1 VRFSVIKL
9 EEHMMLFNHDAK
21 EVYLP
26 LYAIPREDLTG
37 PVENI
42 TLRVRPALVKWEGM
56 SFISTSLAQEL
67 SPDNAAD
74 YAMVERIIK
83 QKVGEETNY

>member
-83 QKVGEETNY
+83 QKVGEETNH

>member
-1 VRFSVIKL
+1 MSFSFIKL
-9 EEHMMLFNHDAK
+9 EDHIMLFNHNAK

-26 LYAIPREDLTG
+26 LYAIPRADLTR
-37 PVENI
+37 PDKYI
-42 TLRVRPALVKWEGM
+42 TLRVRPAVVNWDGM

-74 YAMVERIIK
+74 YAMVEKIIK
-83 QKVGEETNY
+83 EKVGEATEH

>member
-1 VRFSVIKL
+1 VSFSLIKL
-9 EEHMMLFNHDAK
+9 ENHIMLFNHDAK

-37 PVENI
+37 PVQNI
-42 TLRVRPALVKWEGM
+42 TLRVRPAVVKWEGM

-83 QKVGEETNY
+83 QKVGEATNH

>member
-1 VRFSVIKL
+1 MHFSFIKL
-9 EEHMMLFNHDAK
+9 EDHIMLFNHDAK

-26 LYAIPREDLTG
+26 LYAIPRKDITG

-83 QKVGEETNY
+83 QKVGDATNH

>member
-1 VRFSVIKL
+1 MRFSVIKL

-74 YAMVERIIK
+74 YAMVEKIIK
-83 QKVGEETNY
+83 EKVGEATHH

>member
-1 VRFSVIKL
+1 VHFSLIKL
-9 EEHMMLFNHDAK
+9 EDHIMLFNHDAK

-56 SFISTSLAQEL
+56 SFISTSLSQEL

-83 QKVGEETNY
+83 QKVGDATNH

>member
-1 VRFSVIKL
+1 MRFSVIKL

>member
-1 VRFSVIKL
+1 MSFSFIKL
-9 EEHMMLFNHDAK
+9 EDHIMLFNHDAE

-26 LYAIPREDLTG
+26 LYAIPRKELTK
-37 PVENI
+37 PVRDI
-42 TLRVRPALVKWEGM
+42 TLRVRPAVVKWEGM

-74 YAMVERIIK
+74 YAMVEKIIK
-83 QKVGEETNY
+83 QKVGESTEH